1 MSQLIPNF
9 GEPRMGLAVE
19 HTDCSGDPAAKG
31 VADVME
37 AADIA
42 LYRAKSAGRNQAVLF
57 TSDMRADRYP
67 ATVEAAQIDA
77 MADPQELIAA
87 DREMVLTPA

>member
-1 MSQLIPNF
+1 
-9 GEPRMGLAVE
+9 
-19 HTDCSGDPAAKG
+19 
-31 VADVME
+31 
-37 AADIA
+37 
-42 LYRAKSAGRNQAVLF
+42 
-57 TSDMRADRYP
+57 MRADRYP